1 MSWLAVLALG
11 LVLGMRH
18 ATDADHVVAVSTIVS
33 RARSTRS
40 ALRIGALWG
49 LGHTVTLLAVGGAII
64 LFGVV
69 IPPRLGLS
77 LELTVAVML
86 IALGVFNMRHGGH
99 DAAAESGSSAPL
111 PARPLL
117 VGLVHG
123 LAGSAAMALLVL
135 TTIREPR
142 QAMLYLAVLAAGT
155 VLGMVGLTGTLAIPL
170 LAATTRF
177 QLLDRSLGRIMGTV
191 SIVFGLF
198 LVYRIGFVDGLFLSS
213 AHNVVR

>member
-86 IALGVFNMRHGGH
+86 IALGVFNRRHGGH
-99 DAAAESGSSAPL
+99 AAAAESGSSAPL